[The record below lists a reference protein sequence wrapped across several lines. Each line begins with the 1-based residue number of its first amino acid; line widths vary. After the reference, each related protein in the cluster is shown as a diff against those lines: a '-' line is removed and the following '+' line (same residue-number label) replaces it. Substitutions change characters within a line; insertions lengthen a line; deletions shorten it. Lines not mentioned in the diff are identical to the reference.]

1 METAAKSTFKLVK
14 KIKDDKFD
22 VDNLHHYSLS
32 LQVGIRDFQLCVTD
46 TRDNKCL
53 ILEDY
58 RIENVKTINT
68 RLKVLHSLFD
78 NHHLLLAGFWNS
90 IKLSLK
96 THKFS
101 LVPSSHFIK
110 ENVADYLVINS
121 EVRKNIEEITY
132 YKHIGSDA
140 INVFAAD
147 RKLVNWVQSLY
158 PKKKI
163 QVIQQGSAFIEGVL
177 RYDDHTHEKTMFC
190 LVDAGILHM
199 VVTMNQKLQYYNQF
213 AVRKSNDF
221 LKYTMLVFKELGL
234 NQKTS
239 KVLLWG
245 NIKHQSQH
253 VQLLNKY
260 IRDVSFGSKPSYLSF
275 GYQFDEIM
283 DHQYFDVFSIFLCD

>member
-1 METAAKSTFKLVK
+1 MDTAATSTFKLVK
-14 KIKDDKFD
+14 KIKDEKFD

-32 LQVGIRDFQLCVTD
+32 LQVGIRDFQLSVTD

-101 LVPSSHFIK
+101 LVPSSHFLK
-110 ENVADYLVINS
+110 DNVSDYLVINS
-121 EVRKNIEEITY
+121 EIKKNIEEVTY
-132 YKHIGSDA
+132 YKHIGSEA

-147 RKLVNWVQSLY
+147 KKLVNWIQSLY

-190 LVDAGILHM
+190 LIDAGILHM

-213 AVRKSNDF
+213 AVRKSNDY
-221 LKYTMLVFKELGL
+221 LKYMMLVFKELGL
-234 NQKTS
+234 SQKNS
-239 KVLLWG
+239 KVLVWG

-253 VQLLNKY
+253 IELLNKY
-260 IRDVSFGSKPSYLSF
+260 IRNVSFGSKPSYLNF

>member
-1 METAAKSTFKLVK
+1 MDTAATSTFKLVK
-14 KIKDDKFD
+14 KIKDEKFD

-101 LVPSSHFIK
+101 LVPSSHFLK
-110 ENVADYLVINS
+110 DNVSDYLVINS
-121 EVRKNIEEITY
+121 EIKKNIEEVTY

-140 INVFAAD
+140 VNVFAAD
-147 RKLVNWVQSLY
+147 KKLVNWIQSLY

-190 LVDAGILHM
+190 LIDAGILHM

-213 AVRKSNDF
+213 AVRKSNDY
-221 LKYTMLVFKELGL
+221 LKYMMLVFKELGL
-234 NQKTS
+234 SQKNS
-239 KVLLWG
+239 KVLVWG

-253 VQLLNKY
+253 IELLNKY
-260 IRDVSFGSKPSYLSF
+260 IRDVSFGSKPSYLNF